1 MSRKSVDPD
10 ASLIYSFI
18 SQNLGDASSSL
29 SLATSYLEDGRTEE
43 AARRCLRASELL
55 DEVAADVIAYDIGVQ
70 RKARLHRDETVL
82 RDRLWHLTKRLTKDS
97 RHLPTVSNLLQR
109 FVVRSQPEP
118 QAATGG

>member
-18 SQNLGDASSSL
+18 SQNLGDASASL
-29 SLATSYLEDGRTEE
+29 SLATSHMDNGRTDE

-55 DEVAADVIAYDIGVQ
+55 DEVASDIVTYEIGVQ
-70 RKARLHRDETVL
+70 RKARLRRDETVL
-82 RDRLWHLTKRLTKDS
+82 RDRLWHLTKRLTQEP
-97 RHLPTVSNLLQR
+97 RRLPTVSSLLQR

>member
-29 SLATSYLEDGRTEE
+29 SLAKSHLDDGRMEQ

-55 DEVAADVIAYDIGVQ
+55 DEVASDVATYEIGVQ
-70 RKARLHRDETVL
+70 RKGRLRRDETVL
-82 RDRLWHLTKRLTKDS
+82 RDRLWHLTKRLTQES